1 MRSAKFDVLSEVG
14 PTSEVLGY
22 SWSKSLDAP
31 GEKDEEE
38 RRREYCSDG
47 GREKAMLS
55 CRVSRECV
63 FHSKM
68 DLCVLL
74 GE

>member
-38 RRREYCSDG
+38 RRRGVENG
-47 GREKAMLS
+47 
-55 CRVSRECV
+55 
-63 FHSKM
+63 
-68 DLCVLL
+68 
-74 GE
+74 